1 MSESKPKRVKKK
13 YLNREFIRV
22 STAARLMASFYK
34 KNDRTLKGSSVIGCG
49 RWKAYGYDSDRAEI
63 EFTDSGPRLHGHF
76 KCNSAWTCAHC
87 AKARV
92 SKTRSWIR
100 AALIPA
106 MEEEGFYGS
115 MITLT
120 AAHTY
125 NGCWSE
131 SISKLH
137 DAYKIFDKNMS
148 KEYQKIGCIG
158 KLKALETPVGRN
170 GIHGHFHILLV
181 HEYGPGV
188 DMGQFEKT
196 ARAAWER
203 ALAKVGGECNEHG
216 FDLKLDATKDYVA
229 KQDTAHELSSQDT
242 KAARSKGLT
251 LGQLLDKA
259 ALGDAKA
266 AAEWLRAVEALQG
279 RSRFHAGNLAKKLGI
294 PNCSDWEDED
304 EDEDEEDEDEEQKPD
319 ECNEN
324 APLPVRVSY
333 PIGDHLKATAPDHP
347 RPGLALILRAARQE
361 LERPGSVHSM
371 VAALCAEYEKYRL
384 VSAETPEEM
393 MAAVMLAQM
402 DGDLDFGFL

>member
-1 MSESKPKRVKKK
+1 MSKSKSAKPKKAKKK
-13 YLNREFIRV
+13 SVNREFIRV
-22 STAARLMASFYK
+22 STASRLMASFYK
-34 KNDRTLKGSSVIGCG
+34 KHGRNLKGSSVIGCG
-49 RWKAYGYDSDRAEI
+49 RWKAYGYDSERAEI
-63 EFTDSGPRLHGHF
+63 EISEKSPRLYGHF
-76 KCNSAWTCAHC
+76 KCNSAWTCASC

-100 AALIPA
+100 AGLIPV
-106 MEEEGFYGS
+106 MDKMGLCGS
-115 MITLT
+115 MMTLT

-125 NGCWSE
+125 SGCWNE
-131 SISKLH
+131 SIAKLH

-148 KEYQKIGCIG
+148 KEYRKIGCIG
-158 KLKALETPVGRN
+158 KLKALEAPVGRN

-181 HEYGPGV
+181 HSPNT
-188 DMGQFEKT
+188 DMVKFEQI
-196 ARAAWER
+196 ASAAWSR

-216 FDLKLDATKDYVA
+216 FDLKLKATKDYLA
-229 KQDTAHELSSQDT
+229 KHDTAHEMSSQDT

-259 ALGDAKA
+259 ALGDTKA

-304 EDEDEEDEDEEQKPD
+304 DEEPQEDGEHEDKMP
-319 ECNEN
+319 E
-324 APLPVRVSY
+324 PLRISY

-361 LERPGSVHSM
+361 LERPGSVRSM
-371 VAALCAEYEKYRL
+371 VAALCAEYDQHRL
-384 VSAETPEEM
+384 ESAETPEEM

-402 DGDLDFGFL
+402 DADLDFG